1 MSLVPSQT
9 DSGIHLLT
17 HGSDE
22 VAVSRALREHDND
35 LRLVPQDSDAY
46 GQRVYKVYRYNG
58 PERPANFLFMWGDDY
73 GNPYPLSMA
82 ILERVKQMDKNQ
94 RGNTDFLNE
103 DEHNRRLRERRQK
116 DYEADVETVKE
127 EELSRRGRTYVYHR
141 SPAFAAARRRG
152 RRRGTTYDT
161 GQGE

>member
-9 DSGIHLLT
+9 DSGLT
-17 HGSDE
+17 VLMHGSDE
-22 VAVSRALREHDND
+22 VAVSRALRDYDRD

-58 PERPANFLFMWGDDY
+58 PERRADFVLLWGDDY

-82 ILERVKQMDKNQ
+82 ILERVKTLDKNQ
-94 RGNTDFLNE
+94 RGNAEYVNE
-103 DEHNRRLRERRQK
+103 DEHNRRLREKRDK
-116 DYEADVETVKE
+116 EYDAGVEEVKA
-127 EELSRRGRTYVYHR
+127 EELRRKGRIYVYHR

-152 RRRGTTYDT
+152 RARGTTYDT